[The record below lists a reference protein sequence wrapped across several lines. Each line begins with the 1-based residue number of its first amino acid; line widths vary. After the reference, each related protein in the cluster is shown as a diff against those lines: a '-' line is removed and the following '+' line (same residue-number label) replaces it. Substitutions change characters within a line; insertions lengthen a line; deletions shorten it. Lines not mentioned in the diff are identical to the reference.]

1 MSPRQALEEL
11 FMVLSCRSV
20 RRGSRL
26 CFSLLFY
33 CAEKQASAANPE
45 TQRFHFISADL
56 ADAAENKRVLE
67 EVTAWNHGRSPDI
80 VWCIAGSAYPEF
92 FVHTDITR
100 LREQMD
106 QNYWSAAYMAHA
118 VLQDWL
124 KPAGAAAPAAASKTS
139 SAGSAASSSSSSSA
153 AAETATK
160 HLIFTSSIAAFYPM
174 VGYTPYVP
182 AKAALRALSDALQQE
197 LRLYNGA
204 RRRGSGHDGPAS
216 DVQIHT
222 VLPGTIYSPGYEQEK
237 LTRPAVLSKLEEGDE
252 GQTEDQVAAA
262 SLRGLQNGE
271 YLVTTTFVGSCL
283 RGAAWCGS
291 PRNNW
296 LIDTLMTW
304 AASFA
309 WMWVQGDMDGKVS
322 KWGVENGHPA
332 TYRRAN

>member
-1 MSPRQALEEL
+1 M
-11 FMVLSCRSV
+11 
-20 RRGSRL
+20 
-26 CFSLLFY
+26 
-33 CAEKQASAANPE
+33 
-45 TQRFHFISADL
+45 T
-56 ADAAENKRVLE
+56 DAAANKRVLE

-92 FVHTDITR
+92 FVHTDMTR

-124 KPAGAAAPAAASKTS
+124 KPVGAAAQSNAPKAS
-139 SAGSAASSSSSSSA
+139 SANSAASSA
-153 AAETATK
+153 APAAETATK
-160 HLIFTSSIAAFYPM
+160 HLIFTSSIAAFYPL
-174 VGYTPYVP
+174 VGYAPYAP
-182 AKAALRALSDALQQE
+182 TKAALRSLSDALQQE

-204 RRRGSGHDGPAS
+204 RRHGSGRDGPAT
-216 DVQIHT
+216 DVQIHN
-222 VLPGTIYSPGYEQEK
+222 VFPGTIYSPGYEQEN

-271 YLVTTTFVGSCL
+271 YLVTTTLVGSLL

-296 LIDTLMTW
+296 LTDTLMAW
-304 AASFA
+304 VASFA
-309 WMWVQGDMDGKVS
+309 WMWVQGDMDGKVG

-332 TYRRAN
+332 TYRRAS